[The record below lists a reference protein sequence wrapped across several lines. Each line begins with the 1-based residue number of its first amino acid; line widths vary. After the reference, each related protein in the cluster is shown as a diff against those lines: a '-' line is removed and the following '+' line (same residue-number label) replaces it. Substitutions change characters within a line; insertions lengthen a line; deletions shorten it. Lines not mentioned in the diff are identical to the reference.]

1 MFCLCSADRTAPHL
15 QHRKMNDS
23 RRKVNI
29 QPAENEFT
37 ELMRSL
43 LARTDNKVNHAEQDF
58 GGREGIDWK
67 IILPKQAEQPEQSMR
82 PLSVRAQ

>member
-1 MFCLCSADRTAPHL
+1 
-15 QHRKMNDS
+15 MNDS

-43 LARTDNKVNHAEQDF
+43 LARTDNEVNHTEQDF

-67 IILPKQAEQPEQSMR
+67 IILPKQAEQPEPSVQ
-82 PLSVRAQ
+82 PLSVRVQ

>member
-1 MFCLCSADRTAPHL
+1 
-15 QHRKMNDS
+15 MNDS

-29 QPAENEFT
+29 QLAENEFT

-43 LARTDNKVNHAEQDF
+43 LARADNEVNHTEQDF

-67 IILPKQAEQPEQSMR
+67 IILPKQAEQPEPE
-82 PLSVRAQ
+82 PLSVRSVMDVFSKL

>member
-1 MFCLCSADRTAPHL
+1 MLCLCSADRAAPPHL
-15 QHRKMNDS
+15 QHGKMNDS

-43 LARTDNKVNHAEQDF
+43 LGRTDNEVNHAEQDF
-58 GGREGIDWK
+58 GGRGRIDRR
-67 IILPKQAEQPEQSMR
+67 IILPKQAEQPEPSTR
-82 PLSVRAQ
+82 PLSAR

>member
-1 MFCLCSADRTAPHL
+1 MFCLCSADHTVPHL
-15 QHRKMNDS
+15 HHRKMNDS

-43 LARTDNKVNHAEQDF
+43 LAWTDNEANHTKQDF

-67 IILPKQAEQPEQSMR
+67 IILPNQAEQPEPSGQ
-82 PLSVRAQ
+82 PLSVCAQ